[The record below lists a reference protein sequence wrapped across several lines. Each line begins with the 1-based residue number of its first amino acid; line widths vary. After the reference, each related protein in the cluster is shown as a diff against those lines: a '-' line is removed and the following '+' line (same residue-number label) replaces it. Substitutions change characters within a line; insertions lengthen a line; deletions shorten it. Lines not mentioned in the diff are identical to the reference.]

1 MISGMATRLGPN
13 QYGKAETHLVRV
25 YRDGDVHSLRDLTVS
40 VALTGDLGEVHLS
53 GDNTNVLPTDT
64 QKNTVYAFAEE
75 EPVGA
80 PEAFALRLARH
91 FVAGPIRRARV
102 EVSEVS
108 WARIAVDGAPHPHA
122 FMQASGELRTAVA
135 VSEAGVDWVLSGLAN
150 LVVLKSTGSEFS
162 GFARD
167 RYTTLAETRDRVL
180 ATAVTARWRHVR
192 VDGDWDE
199 SYAEA
204 RRALIEAFAST
215 HSLSLQQT
223 LHAMGTAV
231 LDVRP
236 EVVEVRLSLPNKH
249 HFVVDLSPFGLEN
262 PNEVFHADD
271 RPYGL
276 IQGSVEREGAP
287 PAGPA
292 WDPYPLL

>member
-1 MISGMATRLGPN
+1 MATGLGPN

-40 VALTGDLGEVHLS
+40 VTLAGDLEAVHLTGD
-53 GDNTNVLPTDT
+53 NANVLPTDT
-64 QKNTVYAFAEE
+64 QKNTVYAFAEDA
-75 EPVGA
+75 PIGA

-91 FVAGPIRRARV
+91 FLSGPIRRARV
-102 EVSEVS
+102 HVCEVT
-108 WARIAVDGAPHPHA
+108 WARIAVDGQPHPHA
-122 FMQASGELRTAVA
+122 FMQAGEERRIATAIC
-135 VSEAGVDWVLSGLAN
+135 EAGGEWVLSGLSG
-150 LVVLKSTGSEFS
+150 LVVLKSTGSEFT

-180 ATAVTARWRHVR
+180 ATAVTARWRHASAH
-192 VDGDWDE
+192 GDWDV
-199 SYAEA
+199 SYADA

-223 LHAMGTAV
+223 LHAMGEAV
-231 LDVRP
+231 LTARR
-236 EVVEVRLSLPNKH
+236 EIAEVRLSLPNKH
-249 HFVVDLSPFGLEN
+249 HFPVDLSPFGLEN

-276 IQGSVEREGAP
+276 IEGAVVRDDAP
-287 PAGPA
+287 PPGPA
-292 WDPYPLL
+292 WDPYPLLR

>member
-1 MISGMATRLGPN
+1 MMPGMATRLGPN
-13 QYGKAETHLVRV
+13 RYGKAETHLVRV

-40 VALTGDLGEVHLS
+40 VALAGELDEVHIT

-64 QKNTVYAFAEE
+64 QKNTVFAFAKE
-75 EPVGA
+75 EPIGP

-102 EVSEVS
+102 EVHETA
-108 WARIAVDGAPHPHA
+108 WERVDGHPHA
-122 FMQASGELRTAVA
+122 FAQASGERRVAAAVR
-135 VSEAGVDWVLSGLAN
+135 EADGEWVLSGIAD
-150 LVVLKSTGSEFS
+150 LVLLKSTGSEFS

-180 ATAVTARWRHVR
+180 ATAVAARWRHA
-192 VDGDWDE
+192 GAEADWDG
-199 SYAEA
+199 SFAQA
-204 RRALIEAFAST
+204 RRALVEAFAST

-223 LHAMGTAV
+223 LYAMGSAV
-231 LDVRP
+231 LAARD
-236 EVVEVRLSLPNKH
+236 EVAEVRLSLPNRH

-262 PNEVFHADD
+262 ENEVFHADD

-276 IQGSVEREGAP
+276 IEGVVEREGAP
-287 PAGPA
+287 PPGPA
-292 WDPYPLL
+292 WEPYPLL